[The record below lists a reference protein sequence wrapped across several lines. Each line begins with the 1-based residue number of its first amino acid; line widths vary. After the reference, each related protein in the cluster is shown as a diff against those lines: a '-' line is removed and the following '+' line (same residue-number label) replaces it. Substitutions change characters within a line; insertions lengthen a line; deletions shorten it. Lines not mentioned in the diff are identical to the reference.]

1 MSILKEKEE
10 KQTAKVV
17 VMVSTQN
24 DRESMISA
32 KKKAKK
38 IWILSVARPDENV
51 SLVCTGTY
59 GAISDIL
66 QGER

>member
-1 MSILKEKEE
+1 VSILKEKEE

-38 IWILSVARPDENV
+38 I
-51 SLVCTGTY
+51 
-59 GAISDIL
+59 
-66 QGER
+66 